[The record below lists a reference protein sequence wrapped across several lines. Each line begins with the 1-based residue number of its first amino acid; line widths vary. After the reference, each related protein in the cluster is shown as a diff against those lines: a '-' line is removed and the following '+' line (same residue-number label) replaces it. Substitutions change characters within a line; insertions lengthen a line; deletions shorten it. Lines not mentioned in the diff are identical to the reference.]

1 MMTDFYDKAS
11 DVEAQHREDALQN
24 VLRRKKPEF
33 TGYCCV
39 CNDVSMPNSRFC
51 SPDCKEQEEL
61 IARIKRING
70 KL

>member
-1 MMTDFYDKAS
+1 MTDFYDKAS

-39 CNDVSMPNSRFC
+39 CNERLVY
-51 SPDCKEQEEL
+51 
-61 IARIKRING
+61 
-70 KL
+70 